1 MTPSESDRQGWIDL
15 TTVVD
20 MVKLTP
26 GQRIKLASLVAADK
40 SLGGLRTDGTMPL
53 DTALKLCKAAKER

>member
-20 MVKLTP
+20 MLKLTP
-26 GQRIKLASLVAADK
+26 GQRIKLASLVACDK
-40 SLGGLRTDGTMPL
+40 SLGGLRADGTMPL

>member
-20 MVKLTP
+20 LLKLTP
-26 GQRIKLASLVAADK
+26 GQRIKLATLLAADK

>member
-20 MVKLTP
+20 MLKLTP